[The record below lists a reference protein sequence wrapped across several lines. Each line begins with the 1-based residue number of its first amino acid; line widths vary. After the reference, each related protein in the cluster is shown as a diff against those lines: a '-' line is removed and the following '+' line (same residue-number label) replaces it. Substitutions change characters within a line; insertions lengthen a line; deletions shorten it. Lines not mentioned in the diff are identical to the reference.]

1 MREIRRR
8 PIRGGPHRRVVQ
20 GPLHALSIPPAIRRR
35 RTRRACTAR
44 PRPFSRLPPAALVL
58 TLWLATPQ
66 DADLTGAVWGSVV
79 GFDTADFAGARNAPS
94 LHAVECQQ
102 KTKPCAPPVLVYG

>member
-1 MREIRRR
+1 MHRTAL
-8 PIRGGPHRRVVQ
+8 PFLASPSGGPCSH
-20 GPLHALSIPPAIRRR
+20 PP
-35 RTRRACTAR
+35 
-44 PRPFSRLPPAALVL
+44 
-58 TLWLATPQ
+58 LWLATPQ